1 MAPDPS
7 STPPVPDDALVL
19 DPDCRRCP
27 ALVAARDH
35 IAWGNGPR
43 DAAVMVVGE
52 APAAGDPDDPEWP
65 GGNRSGLAYTSRH
78 SGRRIRSLLARVGV
92 DDAFYTNAVKCFP
105 SDIEEPGPSDSEGRG
120 PSGSRPEADDS
131 RTQSGDSDG
140 SNREPTSTE
149 RSNCRKH
156 LRAEIE
162 TIDPAVVLP
171 TGKHAT
177 TSLLAFDDRTLD
189 GFLEYVLD
197 PVDCPSLGVAAIP
210 LLHPSYADVWRARLG
225 YDRESYREALAA
237 ALRSCG
243 VDP

>member
-7 STPPVPDDALVL
+7 PVPPEPDDALVL

-27 ALVAARDH
+27 ALAEARDR

-78 SGRRIRSLLARVGV
+78 SGRRIRSLLASVGVVGRRPTARGTSFRAV

-105 SDIEEPGPSDSEGRG
+105 SDG
-120 PSGSRPEADDS
+120 
-131 RTQSGDSDG
+131 DG
-140 SNREPTSTE
+140 SNREPTPTE
-149 RSNCRKH
+149 RSNCRNH

-177 TSLLAFDDRTLD
+177 TSLLAAEDRTLD
-189 GFLEYVLD
+189 GFLESVLD
-197 PVDCPSLGVAAIP
+197 PIDCPSLGVTAIP

-243 VDP
+243 VTP